1 MELGGKA
8 SGGWGGGGQGVWQT
22 LITIRGG
29 NNQHRERLKGKVSL
43 LHDPAG

>member
-1 MELGGKA
+1 M
-8 SGGWGGGGQGVWQT
+8 GGGGGGRQGVWQT
-22 LITIRGG
+22 LIRGG